1 MKFSKIALTTVA
13 VAGLASTTSAHDSG
27 AYINVGVDTYEFD
40 VYNLGGIQYF
50 FTETYGIRLEYT
62 YLDASGG
69 KADTAGELYIR
80 QF

>member
-1 MKFSKIALTTVA
+1 M
-13 VAGLASTTSAHDSG
+13 
-27 AYINVGVDTYEFD
+27 GVDTYEFD

-50 FTETYGIRLEYT
+50 FTETYGTRLEYT

-69 KADTAGELYIR
+69 KADTAGESYIR